1 MTTIHPTAIID
12 PGAQLGMDV
21 EIGAYAV
28 VGPHVQIGDRTR
40 IMPHVFLD
48 GRTRLGANCVVFPFA
63 SLGSQ
68 TQDLKFKGGT
78 TRVEIGE
85 RTVLREYVTV
95 NSGTNEGDVTRVGAR
110 CHILAYS
117 HVAHQCMIGDEVVV
131 SNASQLAGHVIV
143 EDGVGL
149 GGMCGVHQFVR
160 IGTLSFIGGCSK
172 VTQDIPPYMLA
183 DGNPAVPHG
192 INTIGLQRRNVPE
205 EVRKTL
211 KEAFKILY
219 RQQLTA
225 QQALLR
231 IKADLPAC
239 AERDRLVAFVAASER
254 GIAR

>member
-12 PGAQLGMDV
+12 PDAQLGVDLD
-21 EIGAYAV
+21 IGAYSI

-48 GRTRLGANCVVFPFA
+48 GRTKIGAACVIFPFA
-63 SLGSQ
+63 SIGSQ

-78 TRVEIGE
+78 TYVEIGDQ
-85 RTVLREYVTV
+85 TTLREYVTV
-95 NSGTNEGDVTRVGAR
+95 NSGTNEGDLTRVGSR

-117 HVAHQCMIGDEVVV
+117 HVAHQCVIGNDVII
-131 SNASQLAGHVIV
+131 SNATQLAGHVNV
-143 EDGVGL
+143 EDGVGF

-160 IGTLSFIGGCSK
+160 IGTMCFIGGCSK

-183 DGNPAVPHG
+183 DGNPAIPRG
-192 INTIGLQRRNVPE
+192 INAVGLQRRNVSE
-205 EVRKTL
+205 DARKIL

-219 RQQLTA
+219 RQKLTT
-225 QQALLR
+225 QQALVQ
-231 IKADLPAC
+231 IKADLPVC
-239 AERDRLVAFVAASER
+239 AERDRLADFVAASER